1 MDASFRDAVK
11 ENVTIVDGVKRV
23 ETEAEAEKDVA
34 CEKESAFVVDG
45 IVVGLSIPGEDDASN
60 DDVSEPVDDTIVVSE
75 ELTEL
80 SRVSL
85 PEGELVEIA
94 E

>member
-1 MDASFRDAVK
+1 VDASFRDAVT
-11 ENVTIVDGVKRV
+11 ENDIIVDGVKRD
-23 ETEAEAEKDVA
+23 EAEAEAEKEVSR
-34 CEKESAFVVDG
+34 EKESAFVADS
-45 IVVGLSIPGEDDASN
+45 IEVGLSIPEEDDASN
-60 DDVSEPVDDTIVVSE
+60 DVVGEPVDDTLVVSE
-75 ELTEL
+75 ELTAL